1 MARKKKPKIAGSDPS
16 YTSDFSEFT
25 KLPTNK
31 PTEVEEPQPKPV
43 VKAEPKPGAVRVA
56 PAAQTRKPRAK
67 PATAAQAPKPVV
79 AEPRKDLGPK
89 RELTLIAAVK
99 KDQHAELEALETKGL
114 PQKDV
119 IALAGRRAIE
129 RFDPKPEFVEKPEAD
144 RRPMREGYKSTKRLD
159 AAMLEKLRDKHDPL
173 RVSSDAAMVRGQ
185 FEVLFWSC
193 LDEVIEE
200 LNSKYG

>member
-1 MARKKKPKIAGSDPS
+1 MARKKKPKIAGSDPA
-16 YTSDFSEFT
+16 YTSDFSEFN

-31 PTEVEEPQPKPV
+31 PPEIQEPEPQPVQPQ
-43 VKAEPKPGAVRVA
+43 EPKPETTTA
-56 PAAQTRKPRAK
+56 PTAARTRKPRAK
-67 PATAAQAPKPVV
+67 PAAAAPVRKQAAPVPK
-79 AEPRKDLGPK
+79 KDLGPK

-99 KDQHAELEALETKGL
+99 MDQHSKLEALENKGL
-114 PQKDV
+114 PQKDI

-144 RRPMREGYKSTKRLD
+144 RRPMREGYKSTKRVDTAL
-159 AAMLEKLRDKHDPL
+159 LEKLRDKHDPL

-185 FEVLFWSC
+185 FEILFWSC

-200 LNSKYG
+200 LNSKY

>member
-16 YTSDFSEFT
+16 YTSAFSEFN

-31 PTEVEEPQPKPV
+31 PTEVVKRELKPV
-43 VKAEPKPGAVRVA
+43 VKVSPESE
-56 PAAQTRKPRAK
+56 TK
-67 PATAAQAPKPVV
+67 PATVITAPKPMVV
-79 AEPRKDLGPK
+79 DPRKDLGPK

-99 KDQHAELEALETKGL
+99 MDQHAKLEALEIKGL

-119 IALAGRRAIE
+119 IVLAGRRAIE

-144 RRPMREGYKSTKRLD
+144 RRPMREGYKSTKRVDVAL
-159 AAMLEKLRDKHDPL
+159 LKNLRDKQDPL

-193 LDEVIEE
+193 LDEVISE
-200 LNSKYG
+200 LNSKY